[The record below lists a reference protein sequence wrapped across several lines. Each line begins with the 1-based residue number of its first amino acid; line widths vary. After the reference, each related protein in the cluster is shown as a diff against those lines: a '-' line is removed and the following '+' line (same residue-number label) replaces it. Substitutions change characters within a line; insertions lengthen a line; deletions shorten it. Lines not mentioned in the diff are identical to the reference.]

1 MKVDLETLIAFA
13 DGELNEA
20 ERAEVQRALDADP
33 TLRAQLES
41 QRRLRAAIS
50 AAFDPIA
57 QEPAPASLA
66 AAVQAPS
73 NVVSLAAR
81 RPRWSVREW
90 GAMAASLA
98 AGLIIGAGMLRPQA
112 VVSTDNAT
120 LVAAGPLHQALD
132 TQLASDTDKP
142 VRIGLTYRN
151 RDGAVCRTFAMEAAQ
166 FQGLACRSASH
177 WRLQIVTRD
186 AAARQSGDMR
196 TAATNIDP
204 AILEAA
210 QSTMNGD
217 VFDAGAERR
226 ARDGQWR
233 PLGSH

>member
-1 MKVDLETLIAFA
+1 MTAKIA
-13 DGELNEA
+13 GI
-20 ERAEVQRALDADP
+20 
-33 TLRAQLES
+33 ES
-41 QRRLRAAIS
+41 TAKTRSVLSTTTRTAKRGVAIS

-57 QEPAPASLA
+57 QQPAPARLVA
-66 AAVQAPS
+66 TVQAPS

-90 GAMAASLA
+90 GAIAASLA
-98 AGLIIGAGMLRPQA
+98 AGLIIGVGVLRPQA

-132 TQLASDTDKP
+132 TQLASDTEKP

-166 FQGLACRSASH
+166 FQGLACRSASQ

-186 AAARQSGDMR
+186 AARQSGDMR

-210 QSTMNGD
+210 QSTMSGD
-217 VFDAGAERR
+217 VFDAAAERR

-233 PLGSH
+233 PLDLH

>member
-13 DGELNEA
+13 DGELSEA

-33 TLRAQLES
+33 ALHAQLEA
-41 QRRLRAAIS
+41 QQRLRTRIN

-57 QEPAPASLA
+57 QEPPPAKLV
-66 AAVQAPS
+66 AAVQAPA
-73 NVVSLAAR
+73 NVVSLAVR

-98 AGLIIGAGMLRPQA
+98 AGLIVGIGMLRPQA

-132 TQLASDTDKP
+132 TQLASDTGKP

-151 RDGAVCRTFAMEAAQ
+151 NGGAFCRTFAMNAAQ
-166 FQGLACRSASH
+166 MQGLACRSALR
-177 WRLQIVTRD
+177 WRLEIVTHD
-186 AAARQSGDMR
+186 PAAQSGDMR
-196 TAATNIDP
+196 TAASAIDP
-204 AILEAA
+204 AILQAA
-210 QSTMNGD
+210 QSAMSGNAL
-217 VFDAGAERR
+217 DARAERD
-226 ARDGQWR
+226 ARDRQWELSR
-233 PLGSH
+233 R